1 MIRLIALDLD
11 GTLLNNEKKVSPE
24 TRKILIRAQEKGVK
38 VVLCSGRPIA
48 GIKPYLDFLGLNAPG
63 NYAITYN
70 GGLVQ
75 KTNTGEVL
83 SEKILTRRDIRKLY
97 SLSRQ
102 LKVPMNFIDR
112 NYVYCPLPPKGR
124 PSLYGTVMNS
134 LPFIGATIDRLPGD
148 LKINKVVY
156 CTDQDYLDTAIDKI
170 PDAFRT
176 SYSVLKSR
184 PILLEIMNKEV
195 DKGRGLKELGA
206 YLNIKP
212 DEMMTCGDQENDLAM
227 IRLAGLG
234 VAMGNAIQE
243 VKDTAQFVTK
253 TNTDDGVAYAVEKF
267 VLNQ

>member
-11 GTLLNNEKKVSPE
+11 GTLLNNEKRISAA
-24 TRKILIRAQEKGVK
+24 TRKVLIQAQEKGVK
-38 VVLCSGRPIA
+38 IVLCSGRPIA
-48 GIKPYLDFLGLNAPG
+48 GIKTYLDFLGLNEHG

-75 KTNTGEVL
+75 KTDSGEVL
-83 SEKILTRRDIRKLY
+83 SEKILTRRDIQNLYALSRKL
-97 SLSRQ
+97 S
-102 LKVPMNFIDR
+102 VPMNFIDR
-112 NYVYCPLPPKGR
+112 NYVYCPLPPEGR

-156 CTDQDYLDTAIDKI
+156 CTDQDYLDSAIQKI
-170 PDAFRT
+170 PE
-176 SYSVLKSR
+176 SYSKKYSLLKSR
-184 PILLEIMNKEV
+184 PILFEIMNKEV
-195 DKGRGLKELGA
+195 DKGKGLQALGA

-234 VAMGNAIQE
+234 VAMGNAIPE
-243 VKDTAQFVTK
+243 VKDIAQFVTK
-253 TNTDDGVAYAVEKF
+253 TNAEDGVAYAVKKF